1 MKRLTT
7 LVFNL
12 QQTMQSS
19 FTTVNANVN
28 ALKSEVSELKNSLI
42 LKYDV
47 KKRKAN
53 KLLYFVATVMQLP
66 SLVVNL
72 AW

>member
-1 MKRLTT
+1 
-7 LVFNL
+7 
-12 QQTMQSS
+12 MQSS

-47 KKRKAN
+47 KKRKAS

-66 SLVVNL
+66 SPVVNL